1 MFYEALHQKYNDYNK
16 MREQVDAMG
25 VYCPEDLDKSTR
37 NLLLALVFLVIVYL
51 GLFMAGVYYAFRCS
65 MIKKWNPYTPVM
77 LILLFMIPKI
87 GGLFLILTIGMGAA
101 TCGIPY

>member
-1 MFYEALHQKYNDYNK
+1 MFYEALHQKYNEYNK
-16 MREQVDAMG
+16 MKEQVEAMG

-37 NLLLALVFLVIVYL
+37 NLLLALLFLALVYL

-65 MIKKWNPYTPVM
+65 IIKKWNPYTPII

-87 GGLFLILTIGMGAA
+87 GGLFLLLTIGIGAA
-101 TCGIPY
+101 TCSIN